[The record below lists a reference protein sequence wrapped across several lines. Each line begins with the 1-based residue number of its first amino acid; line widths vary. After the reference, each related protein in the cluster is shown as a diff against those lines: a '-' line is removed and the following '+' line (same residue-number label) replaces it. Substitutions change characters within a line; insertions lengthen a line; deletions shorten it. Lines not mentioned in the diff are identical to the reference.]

1 MPPAIEFSMQFAQLI
16 GQEDLRESLTETVR
30 SGRIPHAQLFL
41 GPNGSG
47 KLALAM
53 AYAQY
58 VLCTNKG
65 ENDSCGEC
73 NACRKAQ
80 KMVHPDIHYSYPAV
94 GSKVVSTDFLDQWRS
109 AIGENP
115 YLNVNQWLQ
124 LIGAENKQGNI
135 NKNECLQIIK
145 KLSLKTFEGDYK
157 ILILWLPEYLAKEG
171 NRLLKLIEEP
181 PEQTLFILVA
191 EDQEKILQ
199 TILSR
204 CQLVKVPRLSDEEVM
219 DGLRQKGVADE
230 SQLTQM
236 VHIADGNFNE
246 ALSLMEQ
253 QENDNAVLLLDWLRK
268 CYKGHGVEL
277 VKWTESLAKIGRE
290 NQKQFLRYGLHFL
303 REFLVLKMT
312 GQSAVR
318 LQEKELSSAERMLKI
333 MDFNQVEAIVKLFDH
348 CYYAVE
354 RNANPKIL
362 FLDTSIKINKILRS
376 VSVR

>member
-1 MPPAIEFSMQFAQLI
+1 MQFAQI
-16 GQEDLRESLTETVR
+16 TGQQTLRNALTETIR

-41 GPNGSG
+41 GANGYG
-47 KLALAM
+47 NLALAL

-73 NACRKAQ
+73 SACRKTQ
-80 KMVHPDIHYSYPAV
+80 KMVHPDVHYSYPVV
-94 GSKVVSTDFLDQWRS
+94 GSKVVSTEYLTQWRT
-109 AIGENP
+109 AILENP
-115 YLNVNQWLQ
+115 YLNINQWLQ
-124 LIGAENKQGNI
+124 SIGAENKQGNI
-135 NKNECLQIIK
+135 NKDECLQIIK

-181 PEQTLFILVA
+181 PEQTLFLLVA

-204 CQLVKVPRLSDEEVM
+204 CQIVKIPRWSDEDIVA
-219 DGLRQKGVADE
+219 GLRQNGMTDE
-230 SQLTQM
+230 TQLLQTAR
-236 VHIADGNFNE
+236 IADGNFNE

-268 CYKGHGVEL
+268 CYKGNGVEQ
-277 VKWTESLAKIGRE
+277 VKWTEGMAKIGRE

-303 REFLVLKMT
+303 REFLIMKMT
-312 GQSAVR
+312 GQTQVR
-318 LQEKELSSAERMLKI
+318 LEEKEQSSAERMLKI
-333 MDFNQVEAIVKLFDH
+333 MDFHQVEQIVQLFDH

-362 FLDTSIKINKILRS
+362 FLDTSIQINKILRK
-376 VSVR
+376 V